1 LEPSTEF
8 IGCALASAPCRSSPR
23 ARVCDGLPLY
33 ALSPDSFPIYACAQL
48 IARHIDAGQLL
59 NSSNVLTLPAPPASL
74 EELTRL
80 LRLHHGASL
89 RSAEQEVRYF
99 PSSVPHPHFRARG
112 FILSA
117 AGLPETSED
126 TPVIAVPEPCAYSA
140 QREREIEI
148 EGATRDLSAR
158 GTGFFGER
166 DTKPPPEPK
175 VFHRLERALQ
185 PSEYRLSASGEL
197 EVPLSSDQKKG
208 PSFFVCESSSAAA
221 KYAHK
226 RAAKKDTCQCS
237 TNPLEGPPTDA
248 GVEMIL
254 EKRWPGSQLQWSK
267 SGLSPDQIGGWH
279 YVAAP
284 VRPPGCS
291 VAVLE
296 AVARRECGEWS
307 PCAFAASAEPA
318 EDLLDLC
325 RTSTAAVAVQALEY
339 VVADE
344 ERDPAERFVAAILQY
359 HAAMAEAPE
368 VALFHSTAL
377 ELLYDGADLLLM
389 HQGESM
395 EFWDLQEFL
404 DELSARATYWNPCS
418 PDQ

>member
-1 LEPSTEF
+1 
-8 IGCALASAPCRSSPR
+8 
-23 ARVCDGLPLY
+23 
-33 ALSPDSFPIYACAQL
+33 
-48 IARHIDAGQLL
+48 
-59 NSSNVLTLPAPPASL
+59 
-74 EELTRL
+74 
-80 LRLHHGASL
+80 
-89 RSAEQEVRYF
+89 
-99 PSSVPHPHFRARG
+99 
-112 FILSA
+112 
-117 AGLPETSED
+117 
-126 TPVIAVPEPCAYSA
+126 
-140 QREREIEI
+140 
-148 EGATRDLSAR
+148 
-158 GTGFFGER
+158 
-166 DTKPPPEPK
+166 
-175 VFHRLERALQ
+175 
-185 PSEYRLSASGEL
+185 
-197 EVPLSSDQKKG
+197 
-208 PSFFVCESSSAAA
+208 
-221 KYAHK
+221 
-226 RAAKKDTCQCS
+226 
-237 TNPLEGPPTDA
+237 
-248 GVEMIL
+248 MIL

-284 VRPPGCS
+284 VRPPGCP

-296 AVARRECGEWS
+296 AVARREYGDWS

-318 EDLLDLC
+318 EDLLLLC

-395 EFWDLQEFL
+395 EFWDLQELL